1 MKRALACLLCALA
14 VLAALAAPRP
24 AHALDELK
32 NTDPDKYYILLDL
45 RN

>member
-24 AHALDELK
+24 AHALDEL
-32 NTDPDKYYILLDL
+32 
-45 RN
+45 